1 MPFKVGDRVRLVTN
15 YLNSGNPVGFVGYV
29 VGFHDSVY
37 RYPCVRESV
46 LDGVEVGYFSEE
58 SDLELVER
66 VEDFVEKG
74 EEPVKKYQIATF
86 KQVVNRIPAGY
97 KAVVLDKIGDEV
109 RLTLPDG
116 RRDWVPM
123 EYLEL
128 SESDT
133 FTHPDPVLS
142 AWGITYEDTF
152 NRYQFLQTSDR
163 AIADF
168 LKDQV
173 YHLPEVQAT
182 PFHERLVFLEP
193 TKSRLHPGQIS
204 IWQTRAKRDAD
215 RKTAYK
221 VGRAIK
227 YMFPELT
234 DASLERVVDAYRKNF
249 PDSPLVVK
257 VGGERENFKHA
268 YSHTQSRMENPYTT
282 SARKSL
288 SNSCMRG
295 SYDNIGVHP
304 TEVYASGEFKIY
316 WTETGTGTISSRCVV
331 WFPEGRSPQAG
342 PIYGVSEDAIDTIQD
357 ELTKIYAEGYPH
369 SNWIGAKILKI
380 DGKYG
385 PIGPYIDGERDLD
398 EYDDEHFIIVH
409 EDQGDWVASSTGGYL
424 EARNKTC
431 CNECGDT
438 LDEDDGEVYRNSD
451 DDCYCESCFND
462 RYFAC
467 ACDGE
472 YYDLGDSVSVYFK
485 SRWGTDCS
493 FVYEGNT
500 SSFGAVWCEHED
512 EWWKGDDVVTNTYDD
527 EAVSQGYCDKNYTLC
542 ELSDLYYPNDY
553 DFGETT
559 CGITATADALADNGY
574 TMNPDGKW
582 EIKQEEAA

>member
-1 MPFKVGDRVRLVTN
+1 MPFNVGDRVRLVAN
-15 YLNSGNPVGFVGYV
+15 CLNSQNPVGFVGYV
-29 VGFHDSVY
+29 VGFHDSVD

-46 LDGVEVGYFSEE
+46 LDACVPGYFSDEL
-58 SDLELVER
+58 DLELVEQ
-66 VEDFVEKG
+66 KG
-74 EEPVKKYQIATF
+74 EELVKKYQIATF
-86 KQVVNRIPAGY
+86 KQVVNSIPAGY
-97 KAVVLDKIGDEV
+97 KAVVLNRSMGES

-116 RRDWVPM
+116 RRDWVHM

-142 AWGITYEDTF
+142 SWGITYEDTC
-152 NRYQFLQTSDR
+152 NRYQSLQTSDR
-163 AIADF
+163 VIADF
-168 LKDQV
+168 LKEQV

-182 PFHERLVFLEP
+182 SFHERLVFLEP

-249 PDSPLVVK
+249 PDAPLVVK
-257 VGGERENFKHA
+257 VGGERENFKRA

-282 SARKSL
+282 SARKSI

-295 SYDNIGVHP
+295 SYDNVGAHP

-316 WTETGTGTISSRCVV
+316 WTETGAGTISSRCVV
-331 WFPEGRSPQAG
+331 WFPKGRSPQAG

-357 ELTKIYAEGYPH
+357 ELTKINAVGFSQ

-398 EYDDEHFIIVH
+398 EYDDEYFIIVH
-409 EDQGDWVASSTGGYL
+409 EGKGGWEASSTGGYL

-431 CNECGDT
+431 CNECGEP

-451 DDCYCESCFND
+451 GECYCESCFND
-462 RYFAC
+462 RYFTC
-467 ACDGE
+467 ADDGE
-472 YYDLGDSVSVYFK
+472 CYDNDDCVSVYYK
-485 SRWGTDCS
+485 HRWRGTS
-493 FVYEGNT
+493 THSVYEGNLA
-500 SSFGAVWCEHED
+500 SFGAVWCEHED
-512 EWWKGDDVVTNTYDD
+512 EWWKEDCVVTNTYDD

-542 ELSDLYYPNDY
+542 ELSDLYHPDDY

-559 CGITATADALADNGY
+559 CGITATVDALTENGY
-574 TMNPDGKW
+574 TMNPEGKW